1 MAASAAFVMLF
12 GACGRGRAGNEA
24 ASGEV
29 DRARPAGTAAAG
41 TASQFDSTSTVPTG
55 PSPGVPG
62 PIEPAATFPPV
73 PELAEQVPTV
83 EVELKDGAISVDP
96 RTLIIGIPYKF
107 SIANRGRQ
115 PHSLEVRTAAVQGSP
130 GRRVFELE
138 SAPLRPGE
146 SREVFVTF
154 RLPGP
159 YEIACPLEG
168 HAEAGE
174 RAELAVP

>member
-1 MAASAAFVMLF
+1 MAASAAFLMLF
-12 GACGRGRAGNEA
+12 AFCGRGRAGDEA
-24 ASGEV
+24 ASGEA
-29 DRARPAGTAAAG
+29 DRAGPTAAAPAGTPPPN
-41 TASQFDSTSTVPTG
+41 DSTPTAPIG

-62 PIEPAATFPPV
+62 PIEPAATFPPF

-83 EVELKDGAISVDP
+83 KVELKDGAISADP

-115 PHSLEVRTAAVQGSP
+115 PHSLEVRTVAVPGSP
-130 GRRVFELE
+130 GKRVFELE
-138 SAPLRPGE
+138 GGPLRPGE

-174 RAELAVP
+174 RAEIAVP